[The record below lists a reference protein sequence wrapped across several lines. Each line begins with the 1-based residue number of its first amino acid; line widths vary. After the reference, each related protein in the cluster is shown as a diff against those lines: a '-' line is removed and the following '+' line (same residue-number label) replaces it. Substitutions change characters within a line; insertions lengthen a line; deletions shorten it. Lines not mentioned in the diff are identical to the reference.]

1 MPGAYGLADMFA
13 RIARELEAASGPS
26 ETREVITRS
35 AVEVVPGCDHAGISL
50 IQRQGRIITVAA
62 TDDVARRIDAIQ
74 YDLDEG
80 PCLGAIVDHAV
91 YTIDDMSDLASRWP
105 RFTEQAVHEITVA
118 SMLSFRLFTSG
129 DTAGAL
135 NLYGR
140 RPRAFTDE
148 SRAAGAILAA
158 HAAIAMLA
166 AGDHDDAVNLEKA
179 LHSSRQ
185 IGTAIGIVMMQRG
198 LTHDAA
204 YAFLVDASQRLNQKL
219 RDLADLIINTPEL
232 PHRLGSRR

>member
-1 MPGAYGLADMFA
+1 MSGAYDLADMFA
-13 RIARELEAASGPS
+13 RIARELEAASDPS

-35 AVEVVPGCDHAGISL
+35 AVKVVPGFDHAGISL

-62 TDDVARRIDAIQ
+62 TDDIVRRIDTIQ

-91 YTIDDMSDLASRWP
+91 YTIDDMSDQSSQWP
-105 RFTEQAVHEITVA
+105 RFTEQAVHEIGVA

-148 SRAAGAILAA
+148 SRAVGAILAA
-158 HAAIAMLA
+158 HAAIAIRRR
-166 AGDHDDAVNLEKA
+166 GERDARAPGWRLGTVA
-179 LHSSRQ
+179 SARGSPSSRRDAEGAVGA
-185 IGTAIGIVMMQRG
+185 GTSAWM
-198 LTHDAA
+198 
-204 YAFLVDASQRLNQKL
+204 LVVEGPAPNVPATARTAVGSEVGSVLV
-219 RDLADLIINTPEL
+219 
-232 PHRLGSRR
+232 LGRWV